1 MSKEFNEEEQKE
13 IDKMTLAIKN
23 TNYDAEDSNHTLK
36 GDYGRRYQH
45 YINGGKK
52 YRNKMTHL
60 KPKKKK
66 R

>member
-1 MSKEFNEEEQKE
+1 MKDFSQEEQKE
-13 IDKMTLAIKN
+13 IDKTILAIKN
-23 TNYDAEDSNHTLK
+23 TNCNDDIEEIPQLK

-45 YINGGKK
+45 YVNGGKK

-60 KPKKKK
+60 QPKKKK